1 MYNFQASVA
10 VLNFVACRRRAQLCR
25 LLEKKIT

>member
-1 MYNFQASVA
+1 MYIFQASAA
-10 VLNFVACRRRAQLCR
+10 VLDFDACRRRVQLCR